1 MISEFNT
8 VYANDLDAQR
18 ERYAFLTENFM
29 NFFSVEDKEGLE
41 YFSAPGRSEIGGNH
55 TDHQHGRV
63 LAAAVNLDIIACAKK
78 RDDSM
83 IRLKSHEYT
92 KFDEIDIS
100 VLEPKS
106 MEREKSA
113 SLIRGIAARINDLG
127 YNVGGFDCY
136 TTSNVLKGSG
146 LSSSAA
152 FEVLVVTI
160 INHFYNDDKIDPVTV
175 AQIAQ
180 YAENVF
186 FGKPSGLMDQ
196 TASSVGGFTAIDFND
211 PKKPVLEKID
221 FNPADFGHRL
231 CIVDTKGSHADL
243 TNEYA
248 AVPLEMRAV
257 AAFFDKDVLRE
268 VDEEAFYRAIPALR
282 ERVGDRAVLRAIHF
296 FDENRRAKEEAEK
309 LKENDFEAFRELVME
324 SGRSSLMKLQNV
336 FASSD
341 PFNQGLTLALALTEK
356 VLGKRG
362 AYRVHGGGFAGTIQ
376 AYVPEDLLEKY
387 KSEMESVFGEG
398 ACYVLDVRS
407 AGGTKI
413 ILD

>member
-1 MISEFNT
+1 MISEFKS
-8 VYANDLDAQR
+8 VYADNEELQR
-18 ERYAFLTENFM
+18 ERYATLTENFKSY
-29 NFFSVEDKEGLE
+29 FSVEGDDGIE
-41 YFSAPGRSEIGGNH
+41 YFSAPGRTEIGGNH

-63 LAAAVNLDIIACAKK
+63 LAAAVNLDIIAAAKK

-113 SLIRGIAARINDLG
+113 SLIRGIAARVSELG
-127 YNVGGFDCY
+127 YKVGGFDCY

-152 FEVLVVTI
+152 FEVLVVTVL
-160 INHFYNDDKIDPVTV
+160 NHFYNDDKIDPVTV

-180 YAENVF
+180 YAENVY

-211 PKKPVLEKID
+211 PKKPVLEKIE
-221 FNPADFGHRL
+221 FNLSDYGHKL
-231 CIVDTKGSHADL
+231 CIVDTRGSHADL

-248 AVPLEMRAV
+248 AVPVEMKSV
-257 AAFFDKDVLRE
+257 AEFFGKSVLRE
-268 VDEEAFYRAIPALR
+268 VDEIEFYKSIPALR
-282 ERVGDRAVLRAIHF
+282 EKLGDRAVLRAIHF
-296 FDENRRAKEEAEK
+296 FDENRRAKEEADK
-309 LKENDFEAFRELVME
+309 LKEKDFDAFRALVKD
-324 SGRSSLMKLQNV
+324 SGNSSLMKLQNV

-341 PFNQGLTLALALTEK
+341 PAHQGLTLALALTGRLLK
-356 VLGKRG
+356 DRG

-376 AYVPEDLLEKY
+376 AYVPDDLLDEY
-387 KSEMESVFGEG
+387 KTMIESVFGEG
-398 ACYVLDVRS
+398 TCYVLNIRTS
-407 AGGTKI
+407 GGTKI
-413 ILD
+413 TL

>member
-1 MISEFNT
+1 MISEFKS
-8 VYANDLDAQR
+8 VYADNEELQR
-18 ERYAFLTENFM
+18 ERYATLTENFKSY
-29 NFFSVEDKEGLE
+29 FSVESDDGIE
-41 YFSAPGRSEIGGNH
+41 YFSAPGRTEIGGNH

-63 LAAAVNLDIIACAKK
+63 LAAAVNLDIIAAAKK

-113 SLIRGIAARINDLG
+113 SLIRGIAARVSELG
-127 YNVGGFDCY
+127 YKVGGFDCY

-180 YAENVF
+180 YAENVY

-211 PKKPVLEKID
+211 PQKPELEKIE
-221 FNPADFGHRL
+221 FNLSDYGHKL
-231 CIVDTKGSHADL
+231 CIVDTRGSHADL

-248 AVPLEMRAV
+248 AVPVEMKSV
-257 AAFFDKDVLRE
+257 AEVFGKSVLRE
-268 VDEEAFYRAIPALR
+268 VDEAEFYKSIPALR
-282 ERVGDRAVLRAIHF
+282 EKLGDRAVLRAIHF
-296 FDENRRAKEEAEK
+296 FDENRRAKEEADK
-309 LKENDFEAFRELVME
+309 LKEKDFDAFRALVKA
-324 SGRSSLMKLQNV
+324 SGNSSLMKLQNV

-341 PFNQGLTLALALTEK
+341 PNHQGLTLALALTERLLK
-356 VLGKRG
+356 DRG

-376 AYVPEDLLEKY
+376 AYVPDDLLDKY
-387 KSEMESVFGEG
+387 KNMIESVFGEG
-398 ACYVLDVRS
+398 TCYVLNIRT

-413 ILD
+413 TL

>member
-1 MISEFNT
+1 MISEFKS
-8 VYANDLDAQR
+8 VYADNEELQR
-18 ERYAFLTENFM
+18 ERYASLTENFKSY
-29 NFFSVEDKEGLE
+29 FSVESDDGIE
-41 YFSAPGRSEIGGNH
+41 YFSAPGRTEIGGNH

-63 LAAAVNLDIIACAKK
+63 LTAAVNLDIIAAAKK
-78 RDDSM
+78 RDDCM

-113 SLIRGIAARINDLG
+113 SLIRGIAARVSELG
-127 YNVGGFDCY
+127 YKVGGFDCY

-160 INHFYNDDKIDPVTV
+160 LNHFYNDDKIDPVTV

-180 YAENVF
+180 YAENVY

-211 PKKPVLEKID
+211 PKKPVLEKIE
-221 FNPADFGHRL
+221 FNLSDYGHKL
-231 CIVDTKGSHADL
+231 CIVDTRGSHADL

-248 AVPLEMRAV
+248 AVPVEMKSV
-257 AAFFDKDVLRE
+257 AEFFGKSVLRE
-268 VDEEAFYRAIPALR
+268 VDEIEFYKSIPALR
-282 ERVGDRAVLRAIHF
+282 EKLGDRAVLRAIHF
-296 FDENRRAKEEAEK
+296 FDENRRAKEEADK
-309 LKENDFEAFRELVME
+309 LKEKDFDAFRALVKD
-324 SGRSSLMKLQNV
+324 SGNSSLMKLQNV

-341 PFNQGLTLALALTEK
+341 PGHQGLTLALALTARLLK
-356 VLGKRG
+356 DRG

-376 AYVPEDLLEKY
+376 AYVPDDLLDEY
-387 KSEMESVFGEG
+387 KTMIESVFGEG
-398 ACYVLDVRS
+398 TCYVLNIRT

-413 ILD
+413 TL

>member
-1 MISEFNT
+1 MISEFKS
-8 VYANDLDAQR
+8 VYADNEEAQR
-18 ERYAFLTENFM
+18 ERYAFLAENFKSY
-29 NFFSVEDKEGLE
+29 FSLESDEGIE
-41 YFSAPGRSEIGGNH
+41 YFSAPGRTEIGGNH

-63 LAAAVNLDIIACAKK
+63 LAAAVNLDIIAAAKK

-113 SLIRGIAARINDLG
+113 SLIRGIAARVTELG

-211 PKKPVLEKID
+211 PQKPVLEKIE
-221 FNPADFGHRL
+221 FNLSDYGHKL
-231 CIVDTKGSHADL
+231 CIVDTRGSHADL

-248 AVPLEMRAV
+248 AVPIEMKSV
-257 AAFFDKDVLRE
+257 AEFFGKSVLRE
-268 VDEEAFYRAIPALR
+268 VDENEFYKSIPALR
-282 ERVGDRAVLRAIHF
+282 EKFGDRAVLRAVHF
-296 FDENRRAKEEAEK
+296 FDENRRAKEEADK
-309 LKENDFEAFRELVME
+309 LKENDFDAFRALVKE
-324 SGRSSLMKLQNV
+324 SGNSSLMKLQNV

-341 PFNQGLTLALALTEK
+341 PSHQGLTLALALTER
-356 VLGKRG
+356 VLKDRG

-376 AYVPEDLLEKY
+376 AYVPDDLLDEY
-387 KSEMESVFGEG
+387 KTMIESVFGEG
-398 ACYVLDVRS
+398 TCYVLNIRT

-413 ILD
+413 TL

>member
-1 MISEFNT
+1 MISEFKS
-8 VYANDLDAQR
+8 VYADNEELQR
-18 ERYAFLTENFM
+18 ERYASLTENFKGY
-29 NFFSVEDKEGLE
+29 FSVESDDGIE
-41 YFSAPGRSEIGGNH
+41 YFSAPGRTEIGGNH

-63 LAAAVNLDIIACAKK
+63 LAAAVNLDIIAAAKK

-113 SLIRGIAARINDLG
+113 SLIRGIAARVSELG
-127 YNVGGFDCY
+127 YKVGGFDCY

-180 YAENVF
+180 YAENVY

-211 PKKPVLEKID
+211 PKKPVLEKIE
-221 FNPADFGHRL
+221 FNLSDYGHKL
-231 CIVDTKGSHADL
+231 CIVDTRGSHADL

-248 AVPLEMRAV
+248 AVPVEMKSV
-257 AAFFDKDVLRE
+257 AEFFGKNVLRE
-268 VDEEAFYRAIPALR
+268 VSENEFYKSIPALR
-282 ERVGDRAVLRAIHF
+282 EKLGDRAVLRAIHF
-296 FDENRRAKEEAEK
+296 FDENRRAKEEADK
-309 LKENDFEAFRELVME
+309 LKEKDFDAFRALVKD
-324 SGRSSLMKLQNV
+324 SGNSSLMKLQNV

-341 PFNQGLTLALALTEK
+341 PAHQGLTLALALTERLLK
-356 VLGKRG
+356 DRG

-376 AYVPEDLLEKY
+376 AYVPDDLLDEY
-387 KSEMESVFGEG
+387 KTMIESVFGEG
-398 ACYVLDVRS
+398 TCYVLNIRT

-413 ILD
+413 TL

>member
-211 PKKPVLEKID
+211 PKKPVLAKID

-268 VDEEAFYRAIPALR
+268 VDEEAFYRTIPALR

-376 AYVPEDLLEKY
+376 AYVPEDLLEEY
-387 KSEMESVFGEG
+387 KSKMESVFGKG

>member
-1 MISEFNT
+1 MISEFKS
-8 VYANDLDAQR
+8 VYADNEEAQR
-18 ERYAFLTENFM
+18 ERYAFLAENFKSY
-29 NFFSVEDKEGLE
+29 FSLESDEGIE
-41 YFSAPGRSEIGGNH
+41 YFSAPGRTEIGGNH

-63 LAAAVNLDIIACAKK
+63 LAAAVNLDIIAAAKK

-113 SLIRGIAARINDLG
+113 SLIRGIAARVTELG

-211 PKKPVLEKID
+211 PQKPILEKIE
-221 FNPADFGHRL
+221 FNLSDYGHKL
-231 CIVDTKGSHADL
+231 CIVDTRGSHADL

-248 AVPLEMRAV
+248 AVPIEMKSV
-257 AAFFDKDVLRE
+257 AEFFGKSVLRE
-268 VDEEAFYRAIPALR
+268 VDENEFYKSITALR
-282 ERVGDRAVLRAIHF
+282 EKLGDRAVLRAVHF
-296 FDENRRAKEEAEK
+296 FDENRRAKDEAEK
-309 LKENDFEAFRELVME
+309 LKENDFDSFRALVKE
-324 SGRSSLMKLQNV
+324 SGNSSLMKLQNV

-341 PFNQGLTLALALTEK
+341 PSHQGLTLALALTER
-356 VLGKRG
+356 VLKDRG

-376 AYVPEDLLEKY
+376 AYVPDDLLDEY
-387 KSEMESVFGEG
+387 KTMIESVFGEG
-398 ACYVLDVRS
+398 TCYVLNIRT

-413 ILD
+413 TL

>member
-1 MISEFNT
+1 MISEFKS
-8 VYANDLDAQR
+8 VYADNEELQR
-18 ERYAFLTENFM
+18 ERYASLTENFKSY
-29 NFFSVEDKEGLE
+29 FSVESDDGIE
-41 YFSAPGRSEIGGNH
+41 YFSAPGRTEIGGNH

-63 LAAAVNLDIIACAKK
+63 LAAAVNLDIIAAAKK

-113 SLIRGIAARINDLG
+113 SLIRGIAARVSELG
-127 YNVGGFDCY
+127 YKVGGFDCY

-160 INHFYNDDKIDPVTV
+160 LNHFYNDDKIDPVTV

-180 YAENVF
+180 YAENVY

-211 PKKPVLEKID
+211 PKKPVLEKIE
-221 FNPADFGHRL
+221 FNLSNYGHKL
-231 CIVDTKGSHADL
+231 CIVDTRGSHADL

-248 AVPLEMRAV
+248 AVPVEMKSV
-257 AAFFDKDVLRE
+257 AEFFGKSVLRE
-268 VDEEAFYRAIPALR
+268 VDEIEFYKSIPALR
-282 ERVGDRAVLRAIHF
+282 EKLGDRAVLRAIHF
-296 FDENRRAKEEAEK
+296 FDENRRAKEEADK
-309 LKENDFEAFRELVME
+309 LKEKDFDAFRALVKD
-324 SGRSSLMKLQNV
+324 SGNSSLMKLQNV

-341 PFNQGLTLALALTEK
+341 PGHQGLTLALALTERLLK
-356 VLGKRG
+356 DRG

-376 AYVPEDLLEKY
+376 AYVPDDLLDEY
-387 KSEMESVFGEG
+387 KTMIESVFGEG
-398 ACYVLDVRS
+398 TCYVLNIRT

-413 ILD
+413 TL

>member
-1 MISEFNT
+1 MISEFKS
-8 VYANDLDAQR
+8 VYADNEELQR
-18 ERYAFLTENFM
+18 ERYAFLTENFKSY
-29 NFFSVEDKEGLE
+29 FSLESDDGIE
-41 YFSAPGRSEIGGNH
+41 YFSAPGRTEIGGNH

-63 LAAAVNLDIIACAKK
+63 LAAAVNLDIIAAAKK

-113 SLIRGIAARINDLG
+113 SLIRGIAARVSELG

-160 INHFYNDDKIDPVTV
+160 INHFYNDDKINPVTV

-180 YAENVF
+180 YAENVY

-211 PKKPVLEKID
+211 PQKPVLKKIE
-221 FNPADFGHRL
+221 FNLSDYGHKL
-231 CIVDTKGSHADL
+231 CIVDTRGSHADL

-248 AVPLEMRAV
+248 AVPVEMKSV
-257 AAFFDKDVLRE
+257 AESFGKSVLRE
-268 VDEEAFYRAIPALR
+268 VDEDEFYKNIPALR
-282 ERVGDRAVLRAIHF
+282 EKLGDRAVLRAVHF
-296 FDENRRAKEEAEK
+296 FDENRRAKEEADK
-309 LKENDFEAFRELVME
+309 LKEKDFDAFRALVKE
-324 SGRSSLMKLQNV
+324 SGNSSLMKLQNV

-341 PFNQGLTLALALTEK
+341 PSHQGLTLALALTERLLK
-356 VLGKRG
+356 DRG

-376 AYVPEDLLEKY
+376 AYVPDDLLDEY
-387 KSEMESVFGEG
+387 KTMIESVFGEG
-398 ACYVLDVRS
+398 TCYVLNIRT

-413 ILD
+413 TL

>member
-1 MISEFNT
+1 MISEFKS
-8 VYANDLDAQR
+8 VYADNEEAQR
-18 ERYAFLTENFM
+18 ERYAFLAENFKSY
-29 NFFSVEDKEGLE
+29 FSLESDEGIE
-41 YFSAPGRSEIGGNH
+41 YFSAPGRTEIGGNH

-63 LAAAVNLDIIACAKK
+63 LAAAVNLDIIAAAKK

-113 SLIRGIAARINDLG
+113 SLIRGIAARVTELG

-160 INHFYNDDKIDPVTV
+160 INHFYNDDKINPVTV

-211 PKKPVLEKID
+211 PQKPILEKIE
-221 FNPADFGHRL
+221 FNLSDYGHKL
-231 CIVDTKGSHADL
+231 CIVDTRGSHADL

-248 AVPLEMRAV
+248 AVPIEMKSV
-257 AAFFDKDVLRE
+257 AEFFGKSVLRE
-268 VDEEAFYRAIPALR
+268 VDENEFYKSITALR
-282 ERVGDRAVLRAIHF
+282 EKLGDRAVLRAVHF
-296 FDENRRAKEEAEK
+296 FDENRRAKEEADK
-309 LKENDFEAFRELVME
+309 LKENDFDAFRALVKE
-324 SGRSSLMKLQNV
+324 SGNSSLMKLQNV

-341 PFNQGLTLALALTEK
+341 PSHQGLTLALALTER
-356 VLGKRG
+356 VLKDRG

-376 AYVPEDLLEKY
+376 AYVPDDLLDEY
-387 KSEMESVFGEG
+387 KTMIESVFGEG
-398 ACYVLDVRS
+398 TCYVLNIRT

-413 ILD
+413 TL

>member
-1 MISEFNT
+1 MISEFRT
-8 VYANDLDAQR
+8 VYADNEELQR
-18 ERYAFLTENFM
+18 ERYAFLTENFKSY
-29 NFFSVEDKEGLE
+29 FSLESDDGIE
-41 YFSAPGRSEIGGNH
+41 YFSAPGRTEIGGNH

-63 LAAAVNLDIIACAKK
+63 LAAAVNLDIIAAAKK

-113 SLIRGIAARINDLG
+113 SLIRGIAARVSELG

-180 YAENVF
+180 YAENVY

-211 PKKPVLEKID
+211 PKKPVLEKIE
-221 FNPADFGHRL
+221 FNLSDYGHKL
-231 CIVDTKGSHADL
+231 CIVDTRGSHADL

-248 AVPLEMRAV
+248 AVPVEMKSV
-257 AAFFDKDVLRE
+257 AEFFGKSVLRE
-268 VDEEAFYRAIPALR
+268 VDENEFYKNIPALR
-282 ERVGDRAVLRAIHF
+282 EKLGDRAVLRAVHF
-296 FDENRRAKEEAEK
+296 FDENRRAKEEADK
-309 LKENDFEAFRELVME
+309 LKEKDFDAFRALVKE
-324 SGRSSLMKLQNV
+324 SGNSSLMKLQNV

-341 PFNQGLTLALALTEK
+341 PAHQGLTLALALTERLLK
-356 VLGKRG
+356 DRG

-376 AYVPEDLLEKY
+376 AYVPDDLLDEY
-387 KSEMESVFGEG
+387 KTTIESVFGKG
-398 ACYVLDVRS
+398 TCYVLNIRT

-413 ILD
+413 TL

>member
-1 MISEFNT
+1 MISEFRS
-8 VYANDLDAQR
+8 VYADNEELQR
-18 ERYAFLTENFM
+18 ERYASLTENFKSY
-29 NFFSVEDKEGLE
+29 FSLESDDGIE
-41 YFSAPGRSEIGGNH
+41 YFSAPGRTEIGGNH

-63 LAAAVNLDIIACAKK
+63 LAAAVNLDIIAAAKK

-113 SLIRGIAARINDLG
+113 SLIRGIAARITELG
-127 YNVGGFDCY
+127 YKVGGFDCY

-180 YAENVF
+180 YAENVY

-211 PKKPVLEKID
+211 PQKPVLEKIE
-221 FNPADFGHRL
+221 FNLSDYGHKL
-231 CIVDTKGSHADL
+231 CIVDTRGSHADL

-248 AVPLEMRAV
+248 AVPVEMKSV
-257 AAFFDKDVLRE
+257 AEFFGKNVLRE
-268 VDEEAFYRAIPALR
+268 VDENEFYKNIPALR
-282 ERVGDRAVLRAIHF
+282 EKLGDRAVLRAVHF
-296 FDENRRAKEEAEK
+296 FDENRRAKEEADK
-309 LKENDFEAFRELVME
+309 LKEKDFDAFRALVKE
-324 SGRSSLMKLQNV
+324 SGNSSLMKLQNV

-341 PFNQGLTLALALTEK
+341 PSHQGLTLALALTERLLK
-356 VLGKRG
+356 DRG

-376 AYVPEDLLEKY
+376 AYVPDDLLDEY
-387 KSEMESVFGEG
+387 KTMIESVFGEG
-398 ACYVLDVRS
+398 TCYVLNIRT

-413 ILD
+413 TL

>member
-1 MISEFNT
+1 MISEFKS
-8 VYANDLDAQR
+8 VYADNEELQR
-18 ERYAFLTENFM
+18 ERYASLTENFKSY
-29 NFFSVEDKEGLE
+29 FSVESDDGIE
-41 YFSAPGRSEIGGNH
+41 YFSAPGRTEIGGNH

-63 LAAAVNLDIIACAKK
+63 LAAAVNLDIIAAAKK

-113 SLIRGIAARINDLG
+113 SLIRGIAARVSELG
-127 YNVGGFDCY
+127 YKVGGFDCY

-180 YAENVF
+180 YAENVY

-211 PKKPVLEKID
+211 PKKPVLEKIE
-221 FNPADFGHRL
+221 FNLSDYGHKL
-231 CIVDTKGSHADL
+231 CIVDTRGSHADL

-248 AVPLEMRAV
+248 AVPVEMKSV
-257 AAFFDKDVLRE
+257 AEFFGKSVLRE
-268 VDEEAFYRAIPALR
+268 VSENEFYKSIPALR
-282 ERVGDRAVLRAIHF
+282 EKLGDRAVLRAIHF
-296 FDENRRAKEEAEK
+296 FDENRRAKEEADK
-309 LKENDFEAFRELVME
+309 LKEKDFDAFRALVKD
-324 SGRSSLMKLQNV
+324 SGNSSLMKLQNV

-341 PFNQGLTLALALTEK
+341 LAHQGLTLALALTERLLK
-356 VLGKRG
+356 DRG

-376 AYVPEDLLEKY
+376 AYVPDDLLDEY
-387 KSEMESVFGEG
+387 KTMIESVFGEG
-398 ACYVLDVRS
+398 TCYVLNIRT

-413 ILD
+413 TL

>member
-1 MISEFNT
+1 MISEFKS
-8 VYANDLDAQR
+8 VYADNEEAQR
-18 ERYAFLTENFM
+18 ERYAFLAENFKSY
-29 NFFSVEDKEGLE
+29 FSLESDEGIE
-41 YFSAPGRSEIGGNH
+41 YFSAPGRTEIGGNH

-63 LAAAVNLDIIACAKK
+63 LAAAVNLDIIAAAKK

-113 SLIRGIAARINDLG
+113 SLIRGIAARVTELG

-211 PKKPVLEKID
+211 PQKPVLEKIE
-221 FNPADFGHRL
+221 FNLADYGHKL
-231 CIVDTKGSHADL
+231 CIVDTRGSHADL

-248 AVPLEMRAV
+248 AVPIEMKSV
-257 AAFFDKDVLRE
+257 AEFFGKSVLRE
-268 VDEEAFYRAIPALR
+268 VDENEFYKSIPALR
-282 ERVGDRAVLRAIHF
+282 EKLGDRAVLRAVHF
-296 FDENRRAKEEAEK
+296 FDENRRAKDEAEK
-309 LKENDFEAFRELVME
+309 LKENDFDAFRALVKE
-324 SGRSSLMKLQNV
+324 SGNSSLMKLQNV

-341 PFNQGLTLALALTEK
+341 PSHQGLTLALALTER
-356 VLGKRG
+356 VLKDRG

-376 AYVPEDLLEKY
+376 AYVPDDLLDEY
-387 KSEMESVFGEG
+387 KTMIESVFGEG
-398 ACYVLDVRS
+398 TCYVLNIRT

-413 ILD
+413 TL

>member
-1 MISEFNT
+1 MISEFKS
-8 VYANDLDAQR
+8 VYADNEELQR
-18 ERYAFLTENFM
+18 ERYASLTENFK
-29 NFFSVEDKEGLE
+29 NYFSVESDDGIE
-41 YFSAPGRSEIGGNH
+41 YFSAPGRTEIGGNH

-63 LAAAVNLDIIACAKK
+63 LAAAVNLDIIAAAKK

-113 SLIRGIAARINDLG
+113 SLIRGIAARVSELG
-127 YNVGGFDCY
+127 YKVGGFDCY

-180 YAENVF
+180 YAENVY

-211 PKKPVLEKID
+211 PKKPVLEKIE
-221 FNPADFGHRL
+221 FNLSDYGHKL
-231 CIVDTKGSHADL
+231 CIVDTRGSHADL

-248 AVPLEMRAV
+248 AVPVEMKSV
-257 AAFFDKDVLRE
+257 AEFFGKSVLRE
-268 VDEEAFYRAIPALR
+268 VSENEFYKSIPALR
-282 ERVGDRAVLRAIHF
+282 EKLGDRAVLRAIHF

-309 LKENDFEAFRELVME
+309 LKEKDFDAFRALVKD
-324 SGRSSLMKLQNV
+324 SGNSSLMKLQNV

-341 PFNQGLTLALALTEK
+341 PAHQGLTLALALTERLLK
-356 VLGKRG
+356 DRG

-376 AYVPEDLLEKY
+376 AYVPDDLLDEY
-387 KSEMESVFGEG
+387 KTMIESVFGEG
-398 ACYVLDVRS
+398 TCYVLNIRT

-413 ILD
+413 TL

>member
-1 MISEFNT
+1 MISEFKS
-8 VYANDLDAQR
+8 VYADNEELQR
-18 ERYAFLTENFM
+18 ERYASLTENFKSY
-29 NFFSVEDKEGLE
+29 FSVESDDGIE
-41 YFSAPGRSEIGGNH
+41 YFSAPGRTEIGGNH

-63 LAAAVNLDIIACAKK
+63 LAAAVNLDIIAAAKK

-113 SLIRGIAARINDLG
+113 SLIRGIAARVSELG
-127 YNVGGFDCY
+127 YKVGGFDCY

-160 INHFYNDDKIDPVTV
+160 LNHFYNDDKIDPVTV

-180 YAENVF
+180 YAENVY

-211 PKKPVLEKID
+211 PKKPVLEKIE
-221 FNPADFGHRL
+221 FNLSDYGHKL
-231 CIVDTKGSHADL
+231 CIVDTRGSHADL

-248 AVPLEMRAV
+248 AVPVEMKSV
-257 AAFFDKDVLRE
+257 AEFFGKSVLRE
-268 VDEEAFYRAIPALR
+268 VDEIEFYKSIPALR
-282 ERVGDRAVLRAIHF
+282 EKLGDRAVLRAIHF
-296 FDENRRAKEEAEK
+296 FDENRRAKEEADK
-309 LKENDFEAFRELVME
+309 LKEKDFDAFRALVKD
-324 SGRSSLMKLQNV
+324 SGNSSLMKLQNV

-341 PFNQGLTLALALTEK
+341 PGHQGLTLALALTARLLK
-356 VLGKRG
+356 DRG

-376 AYVPEDLLEKY
+376 AYVPDDLLDEY
-387 KSEMESVFGEG
+387 KTMIESVFGEG
-398 ACYVLDVRS
+398 TCYVLNIRT

-413 ILD
+413 TL

>member
-1 MISEFNT
+1 MISEFKS
-8 VYANDLDAQR
+8 VYADNEELQR
-18 ERYAFLTENFM
+18 ERYASLTENFKSY
-29 NFFSVEDKEGLE
+29 FSVESDDGIE
-41 YFSAPGRSEIGGNH
+41 YFSAPGRTEIGGNH

-63 LAAAVNLDIIACAKK
+63 LAAAVNLDIIAAAKK

-113 SLIRGIAARINDLG
+113 SLIRGIAARVSELG
-127 YNVGGFDCY
+127 YKVGGFDCY

-180 YAENVF
+180 YAENVY

-211 PKKPVLEKID
+211 PKKPVLEKIE
-221 FNPADFGHRL
+221 FNLSDYGHKL
-231 CIVDTKGSHADL
+231 CIVDTRGSHADL

-248 AVPLEMRAV
+248 AVPVEMKSV
-257 AAFFDKDVLRE
+257 AEFFGKNVLRE
-268 VDEEAFYRAIPALR
+268 VSEKEFYKSIPALR
-282 ERVGDRAVLRAIHF
+282 EKLGDRAVLRAIHF
-296 FDENRRAKEEAEK
+296 FDENRRAKEEADK
-309 LKENDFEAFRELVME
+309 LKEKDFDAFRALVKN
-324 SGRSSLMKLQNV
+324 SGNSSLMKLQNV

-341 PFNQGLTLALALTEK
+341 PAHQGLTLALALTERLLK
-356 VLGKRG
+356 DRG

-376 AYVPEDLLEKY
+376 AYIPDDLLDEY
-387 KSEMESVFGEG
+387 KTMIESVFGEG
-398 ACYVLDVRS
+398 TCYVLNIRM

-413 ILD
+413 TL

>member
-1 MISEFNT
+1 MISEFKS
-8 VYANDLDAQR
+8 VYADNEEAQR
-18 ERYAFLTENFM
+18 ERYAFLAENFKSY
-29 NFFSVEDKEGLE
+29 FSLESDEGIE
-41 YFSAPGRSEIGGNH
+41 YFSAPGRTEIGGNH

-63 LAAAVNLDIIACAKK
+63 LAAAVNLDIIAAAKK

-113 SLIRGIAARINDLG
+113 SLIRGIAARVTELG

-211 PKKPVLEKID
+211 PQKPILEKIE
-221 FNPADFGHRL
+221 FNLSDYGHKL
-231 CIVDTKGSHADL
+231 CIVDTRGSHADL

-248 AVPLEMRAV
+248 AVPIEMKSV
-257 AAFFDKDVLRE
+257 AEFFGKSVLRE
-268 VDEEAFYRAIPALR
+268 VDENEFYKSIPALR
-282 ERVGDRAVLRAIHF
+282 EKLGDRAVLRAVHF
-296 FDENRRAKEEAEK
+296 FDENRRAKDEAEK
-309 LKENDFEAFRELVME
+309 LKENDFDAFRALVKE
-324 SGRSSLMKLQNV
+324 SGNSSLMKLQNV

-341 PFNQGLTLALALTEK
+341 PSHQGLTLALALTER
-356 VLGKRG
+356 VLKDRG

-376 AYVPEDLLEKY
+376 AYVPDDLLDEY
-387 KSEMESVFGEG
+387 KTMIESVFGEG
-398 ACYVLDVRS
+398 TCYVLNIRT

-413 ILD
+413 TL